1 MPVHA
6 DGPRVVLVT
15 GATSGIGR
23 ATAGLSAAAGDH
35 VVLLARRAEVLEE
48 VARECDELG
57 AASTTVCVADVAE
70 DVEVEKAVA
79 EAVDAHGRIDAVVHA
94 AGVAAYG
101 RAEEVP
107 ADVFEAVVRTNLIGS
122 VNVVRHVLPLM
133 RERDHGTVVLVG
145 SVIGHIAV
153 PSMTP
158 YAVSKWGV
166 RSLARQLQIENR
178 DRPGVHVAYVVPGG
192 VDTDIYEKAAN
203 YSGSP
208 GRAPLPVSVGV
219 VARATMRQL
228 DRPRRAVQ
236 VGVANNVLRLA
247 FTVAPSLFDLLVG
260 PLFRA
265 GATDQRADVEAGAG
279 NVL

>member
-1 MPVHA
+1 MTSE
-6 DGPRVVLVT
+6 PRVLLVT

-23 ATAGLSAAAGDH
+23 ATAELGARAGDH
-35 VVLLARRAEVLEE
+35 LVLVARRDEVLDE
-48 VARECDELG
+48 VALVCDGLG
-57 AASTTVCVADVAE
+57 AASTLTCVADVAE

-79 EAVDAHGRIDAVVHA
+79 KAVAVHGRVDAVVHA

-107 ADVFEAVVRTNLIGS
+107 AEVFEAVVRTNLIGS

-133 RERDHGTVVLVG
+133 RERDNGTLVLVG

-178 DRPGVHVAYVVPGG
+178 DRRGVRIGYVVPGG
-192 VDTDIYEKAAN
+192 VDTDIYDKAAN

-219 VARATMRQL
+219 VARACMRQL
-228 DRPRRAVQ
+228 DRPRRSTQ
-236 VGVANNVLRLA
+236 VGVANTALRLA
-247 FTVAPSLFDLLVG
+247 FTLAPGLFDALVG

-265 GATDQRADVEAGAG
+265 GATDQRTDVEANTG
-279 NVL
+279 NVLR